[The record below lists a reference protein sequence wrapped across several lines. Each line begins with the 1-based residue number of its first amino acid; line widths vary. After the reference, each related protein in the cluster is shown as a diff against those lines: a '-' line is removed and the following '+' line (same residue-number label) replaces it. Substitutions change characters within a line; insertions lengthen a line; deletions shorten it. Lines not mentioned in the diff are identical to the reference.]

1 MYVDKIIIFI
11 LVHLF
16 LICGII
22 IYMKFKVLKKAIE
35 YKGCPIVVRQVGENF
50 EYITCINNQIY
61 SSYVNARQS
70 FLRRIFM
77 LDYTLENKNK
87 ITNYIIA
94 MCQTTIDSVTGTE
107 PTELAKEVESVLS
120 PY

>member
-1 MYVDKIIIFI
+1 M
-11 LVHLF
+11 HLF

-22 IYMKFKVLKKAIE
+22 IDMKFKVLKKAIE
-35 YKGCPIVVRQVGENF
+35 YKGCPIVIRQVGENF

-61 SSYVNARQS
+61 SAYVNARQS

-87 ITNYIIA
+87 ITNYMIA
-94 MCQTTIDSVTGTE
+94 MAQTTIDQVTGTPE
-107 PTELAKEVESVLS
+107 SELAKEVNNIIS
-120 PY
+120 PYSNVKK